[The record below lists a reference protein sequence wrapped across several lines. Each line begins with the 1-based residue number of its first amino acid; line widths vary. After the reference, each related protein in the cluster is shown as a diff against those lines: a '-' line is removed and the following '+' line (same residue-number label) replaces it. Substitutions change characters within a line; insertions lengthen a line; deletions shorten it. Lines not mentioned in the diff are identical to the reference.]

1 MSDMKGKTLV
11 ITGATKGIGKAVAE
25 KFAQNGVNI
34 AFTYNSNKEAAIE
47 IAADLESK
55 YGVKAKA
62 YPLNILELDE
72 FTYKDRDDI
81 INTSAIGVMKKAL
94 KDRE

>member
-1 MSDMKGKTLV
+1 MSEMKGKTLV

-34 AFTYNSNKEAAIE
+34 AFTYNSNKEAADA

-55 YGVKAKA
+55 YGIKARA
-62 YPLNILELDE
+62 YSIPAEH
-72 FTYKDRDDI
+72 TR
-81 INTSAIGVMKKAL
+81 A
-94 KDRE
+94 

>member
-34 AFTYNSNKEAAIE
+34 AFTYNSNEVIANE
-47 IAADLESK
+47 IASELSSK
-55 YGVKAKA
+55 YGIKAKA
-62 YPLNILELDE
+62 YPLNI
-72 FTYKDRDDI
+72 
-81 INTSAIGVMKKAL
+81 
-94 KDRE
+94 

>member
-34 AFTYNSNKEAAIE
+34 AFTYNSNKEAADE
-47 IAADLESK
+47 IATDLES
-55 YGVKAKA
+55 
-62 YPLNILELDE
+62 N
-72 FTYKDRDDI
+72 
-81 INTSAIGVMKKAL
+81 MAL
-94 KDRE
+94 KQKHIL